1 LQNQSEET
9 MTVADQLYTPPGAD
23 TNLAASVIHKN
34 ASGERAKPAV
44 ATEEQ
49 LLYVKVVRSFAL
61 LVIVTLH
68 VAFPLIYL
76 YNSIDYADWWIA
88 NDFYIMG
95 KIGSP
100 LFTMVSGLLLLNPGK
115 DQPIAIFFRKRFLKV
130 LWPFVGWSV
139 IYLIWRITAVG
150 TRFTPMEIVR
160 LFVEGPVYY
169 HLWFIQMIL
178 GLYLATPILRIYT
191 RHASRENLTYFL
203 AVWLV
208 TVAILPMTQR
218 FFGIAVGIDVV
229 VTTGYVGFFVLGHYL
244 REVTLTRRQVL
255 PVLLIVVIALLFTQF
270 ITHALTVYHEGA
282 FDNFFVANDSLNL
295 IVVAVGLF
303 LFFKSIDYTALFQRV
318 PLLERVILA
327 ISSCSLG
334 IYFVHVLIIDELASG
349 HFGFQLMAASFH
361 PLLSIPAI
369 ALLALALSLLVT
381 LLLKQIPYVR
391 SIVP

>member
-1 LQNQSEET
+1 
-9 MTVADQLYTPPGAD
+9 MTVADQLYPPPAAD
-23 TNLAASVIHKN
+23 AKVTAPTVRKTTNETTN
-34 ASGERAKPAV
+34 PAV

-49 LLYVKVVRSFAL
+49 LLYVKSVRSFAL

-88 NDFYIMG
+88 NNFYIMG

-115 DQPIAIFFRKRFLKV
+115 DQPIAVFFRKRFLKV
-130 LWPFVGWSV
+130 LWPFVAWSV
-139 IYLIWRITAVG
+139 LYLCWQILVVG
-150 TRFTPMEIVR
+150 AAFTPMEIVR

-178 GLYLATPILRIYT
+178 GLYLATPILRVYT
-191 RHASRENLTYFL
+191 RHANRENLTYFL
-203 AVWLV
+203 IVWLV
-208 TVAILPMTQR
+208 TVAVLPMTQR
-218 FFGIAVGIDVV
+218 FFGMEVRIDVV

-244 REVTLTRRQVL
+244 RDVTLTQRQVL
-255 PVLLIVVIALLFTQF
+255 PVLLTVVVALLFTQF
-270 ITHALTVYHEGA
+270 ITHALTVHNEGT

-303 LFFKSIDYTALFQRV
+303 LFFKSIDYAALFQRF
-318 PLLERVILA
+318 PFFERVILA

-334 IYFVHVLIIDELASG
+334 IYFVHVMIIDELASG

-361 PLLSIPAI
+361 PLLSIPTI
-369 ALLALALSLLVT
+369 ALLTLGLSLLVT
-381 LLLKQIPYVR
+381 LILKQIPYVR

>member
-1 LQNQSEET
+1 
-9 MTVADQLYTPPGAD
+9 MTVADHLYTPPVAD
-23 TNLAASVIHKN
+23 GKGEAPAARKTIAH
-34 ASGERAKPAV
+34 ETAKPAV
-44 ATEEQ
+44 AVEEQ
-49 LLYVKVVRSFAL
+49 LVYVKVVRSFAL
-61 LVIVTLH
+61 LGIVILH
-68 VAFPLIYL
+68 VAFPLVYL

-88 NDFYIMG
+88 NNFYMMG

-115 DQPIAIFFRKRFLKV
+115 DQPLTLFFRKRFLKV
-130 LWPFVGWSV
+130 LWPFVAWSV
-139 IYLIWRITAVG
+139 IYLAWRILAVG
-150 TRFTPMEIVR
+150 TVFTPLEIVR

-178 GLYLATPILRIYT
+178 GLYLATPILRVYT

-203 AVWLV
+203 VVWLV
-208 TVAILPMTQR
+208 TVSILPMTQR

-229 VTTGYVGFFVLGHYL
+229 VTTGYVGFFILGHYL
-244 REVTLTRRQVL
+244 RAVTLTRRQVL
-255 PVLLIVVIALLFTQF
+255 PVLAIVVAALLFTQF
-270 ITHALTVYHEGA
+270 ITHALTVYNEGNY
-282 FDNFFVANDSLNL
+282 DNFFVANDSLNL

-318 PLLERVILA
+318 PLLERIILG

-361 PLLSIPAI
+361 PLLSIPVI
-369 ALLALALSLLVT
+369 ALLALGLSLLVT
-381 LLLKQIPYVR
+381 LVLKQIPYIR

>member
-1 LQNQSEET
+1 
-9 MTVADQLYTPPGAD
+9 MTVADQLYTPPAAD
-23 TNLAASVIHKN
+23 AKVAAPTVRKTTN
-34 ASGERAKPAV
+34 ETTKPAV

-88 NDFYIMG
+88 NNFYIMG

-115 DQPIAIFFRKRFLKV
+115 DQPIALFFRKRFLKV
-130 LWPFVGWSV
+130 LWPFVAWSV
-139 IYLIWRITAVG
+139 LYLCWRIMVVG
-150 TRFTPMEIVR
+150 AAFTPVEIVR

-178 GLYLATPILRIYT
+178 GLYLATPILRVYT
-191 RHASRENLTYFL
+191 RHANRENLTYFL
-203 AVWLV
+203 IVWLV
-208 TVAILPMTQR
+208 TVAVLPMTQR
-218 FFGIAVGIDVV
+218 FFGIEVGIDVV

-244 REVTLTRRQVL
+244 RDVTLTRRQVL
-255 PVLLIVVIALLFTQF
+255 PVLLIVVAALLFTQF
-270 ITHALTVYHEGA
+270 ITHALTVHNEGT

-303 LFFKSIDYTALFQRV
+303 LFFKSIDYAALFHRF
-318 PLLERVILA
+318 PFFERVILA

-334 IYFVHVLIIDELASG
+334 IYFVHVMIIDELASG

-361 PLLSIPAI
+361 PFLSIPTI
-369 ALLALALSLLVT
+369 GLLVLALSLLVT

>member
-1 LQNQSEET
+1 
-9 MTVADQLYTPPGAD
+9 MTVAENVYTPPLTD
-23 TNLAASVIHKN
+23 RP
-34 ASGERAKPAV
+34 GESLTGPKKVVKTAV

-49 LLYVKVVRSFAL
+49 LVYVKVVRSFAL

-76 YNSIDYADWWIA
+76 YRSIDYADWWIA
-88 NDFYIMG
+88 NNFYIMG

-115 DQPIAIFFRKRFLKV
+115 DQPISVFFRKRFFKV
-130 LWPFVGWSV
+130 LWPFLAWST
-139 IYLIWRITAVG
+139 IYLVWRIMAVG
-150 TRFTPMEIVR
+150 TVFTPIEMVK
-160 LFVEGPVYY
+160 LFIEGPVYY

-191 RHASRENLTYFL
+191 RHANRENLTYFL
-203 AVWLV
+203 VVWLV
-208 TVAILPMTQR
+208 TVAILPIFPR
-218 FFGIAVGIDVV
+218 FLGFEVGIDVI

-244 REVTLTRRQVL
+244 RDVTISRKHIVPLLLT
-255 PVLLIVVIALLFTQF
+255 VVAALLFTQY
-270 ITHALTVYHEGA
+270 ITHALTAHNGGN

-303 LFFKSIDYTALFQRV
+303 LVFKSIDYGALFQRV
-318 PLLERVILA
+318 PLLEKVILA

-349 HFGFQLMAASFH
+349 HFGFQLMASSFH

-369 ALLALALSLLVT
+369 ALLALGLSVLVT
-381 LLLKQIPYVR
+381 MVLKQLPYIR

>member
-1 LQNQSEET
+1 
-9 MTVADQLYTPPGAD
+9 MTVADQLYPPSVVDASMASPAHQGI
-23 TNLAASVIHKN
+23 TN
-34 ASGERAKPAV
+34 ETTKPAV
-44 ATEEQ
+44 VTEEQ

-76 YNSIDYADWWIA
+76 YNSINYVDWWIA
-88 NDFYIMG
+88 NNFYMMG

-115 DQPIAIFFRKRFLKV
+115 EQPIAVFFRKRFLKV
-130 LWPFVGWSV
+130 LWPFIAWSV
-139 IYLIWRITAVG
+139 IYLTWRITVAG
-150 TRFTPMEIVR
+150 TAFTPGEILR
-160 LFVEGPVYY
+160 LFIEGPVYY

-178 GLYLATPILRIYT
+178 GLYLATPILRIYI

-203 AVWLV
+203 IVWLV
-208 TVAILPMTQR
+208 TVAVLPMTER
-218 FFGIAVGIDVV
+218 FFGLVVGIDVV

-244 REVTLTRRQVL
+244 RDVTLTQRQVL
-255 PVLLIVVIALLFTQF
+255 PVLFIVVAALLFTQF
-270 ITHALTVYHEGA
+270 ITHTLTVYNEGNY
-282 FDNFFVANDSLNL
+282 DNFFVANDSLNL
-295 IVVAVGLF
+295 LVVAVGLF

-318 PLLERVILA
+318 PLLERIILG

-369 ALLALALSLLVT
+369 ALLTLGLSLLVT
-381 LLLKQIPYVR
+381 LALKQLPYIR